1 VPTGD
6 CLPTITP
13 NDSSCAV
20 ALDDPSAEAEII
32 HGYSRAQAIA
42 DGVLIDVSEEIS
54 REAGFTIPVAMTA
67 AAWADCVEWTDADTA
82 RTGAIQDVQ
91 GRLWDVLWMTR
102 FAIRR
107 ARGGNRVRVRL
118 YRVPR
123 HGDNVEAQPVDLV
136 AVCGPGDD
144 AEPVITIMQPGED

>member
-20 ALDDPSAEAEII
+20 AVDDPSAEGEVI
-32 HGYSRAQAIA
+32 HGYSRGQAIA
-42 DGVLIDVSEEIS
+42 DGLFIDVAEEIS

-107 ARGGNRVRVRL
+107 ARGATDRVRVRL
-118 YRVPR
+118 YRGAPR
-123 HGDNVEAQPVDLV
+123 RRLHRGAAGRTGRRVRPRRRRRARHHDHA
-136 AVCGPGDD
+136 
-144 AEPVITIMQPGED
+144 TR